1 MANAENLSP
10 HIIARLGR
18 EISDLVKKPIDGVT
32 LWQEEDGRG
41 GTEKV
46 TEVSVLMTG
55 PGKMRLR

>member
-18 EISDLVKKPIDGVT
+18 EISDVVKKPIDGVT
-32 LWQEEDGRG
+32 LWENEDGGRDMD
-41 GTEKV
+41 KI

-55 PGKMRLR
+55 PGKMSL